1 MGKIYSPSQRA
12 AIVKVEYKTCN
23 ECEEKLH
30 ESAFSVSVSTEDG
43 LNCYCQEC
51 DSTKKKG
58 NVDALRPFKQALKEI
73 LYAQDGKEIQE
84 IAKLLVDKAK
94 KNFKYAKMLV
104 EQIDG
109 KPRQSIDVLATD
121 EHSEKLVAASAE
133 LIKHL
138 ENRDKKLK
146 KDLN

>member
-1 MGKIYSPSQRA
+1 MSKYTPSQRA

-30 ESAFSVSVSTEDG
+30 ESFFAVSTYAEDG
-43 LNCYCQEC
+43 LFTYCNEC
-51 DSTKKKG
+51 DSTRKKG
-58 NVDALRPFKQALKEI
+58 RIDSLRPFKEALKEI

-84 IAKLLVDKAK
+84 IAKLLVEKAK

-109 KPRQSIDVLATD
+109 KPKQSVDIAMPD

-138 ENRDKKLK
+138 EDRQKKVK